1 MLYSQQLSILVSPR
15 WPIRPVS
22 TIPTKGIAKF
32 EKKIGMDNLN
42 ICHFVTFEDS
52 LKLSMSMDK
61 LFFIMKQLNYIRS

>member
-1 MLYSQQLSILVSPR
+1 M
-15 WPIRPVS
+15 S

-52 LKLSMSMDK
+52 LKLSMPMDK
-61 LFFIMKQLNYIRS
+61 LFFIMKQLNYIRSL